1 MEFLNSQHEENFNN
15 LTKKA
20 DVRNGDLERKSMFYI
35 IAGNDDLFKQVGEI
49 YNFRDDELQERKETL
64 EGDLYFPNVLT
75 SNSSQKLLNL
85 AVQLF
90 NNTKDQNVL
99 DTFSGLDTN
108 NFELALN
115 AIKIR
120 FNQQ

>member
-1 MEFLNSQHEENFNN
+1 MEFLSQEHQNNFN
-15 LTKKA
+15 LLIKKA
-20 DVRNGDLERKSMFYI
+20 EVRSGDIERKSMFYI
-35 IAGNDDLFKQVGEI
+35 ISGNSDLFKQVGEI
-49 YNFRDDELQERKETL
+49 YNFTDDELQERKETL

>member
-15 LTKKA
+15 LIKKA
-20 DVRNGDLERKSMFYI
+20 EVRNGDIERKSLFYI
-35 IAGNDDLFKQVGEI
+35 ISGNNDLFKQVNNI
-49 YNFRDDELQERKETL
+49 YNFKDDELQERKETL

-99 DTFSGLDTN
+99 DTFSGLDSE
-108 NFELALN
+108 NFQIALN
-115 AIKIR
+115 AIRLR
-120 FNQQ
+120 FNF

>member
-1 MEFLNSQHEENFNN
+1 MEFLSQEHEKNFNN
-15 LTKKA
+15 LIKKG
-20 DVRNGDLERKSMFYI
+20 DVRSGDIERKSMFYI
-35 IAGNDDLFKQVGEI
+35 ISGNNDLFKQVNNI
-49 YNFRDDELQERKETL
+49 YNFKDDELQERKETL

-99 DTFSGLDTN
+99 DTFSGLDSE
-108 NFELALN
+108 NFQLALN

>member
-15 LTKKA
+15 LIKKA
-20 DVRNGDLERKSMFYI
+20 EVRNGDIERKSMFYI
-35 IAGNDDLFKQVGEI
+35 ISGNNDLFKQVNNI
-49 YNFRDDELQERKETL
+49 YNFKDDELQERKETL

-99 DTFSGLDTN
+99 DTFSGLDSE
-108 NFELALN
+108 NFQLALN

>member
-1 MEFLNSQHEENFNN
+1 MEFLSREHEDNFN
-15 LTKKA
+15 LLIKKA
-20 DVRNGDLERKSMFYI
+20 DVSLGSVEYKSLFYI
-35 IAGNDDLFKQVGEI
+35 IAGNLDLFKQAGEI
-49 YNFRDDELQERKETL
+49 YSFNEGMLQERKENA
-64 EGDLYFPNVLT
+64 EGELYFPNVLT

-108 NFELALN
+108 NFKLALN

>member
-1 MEFLNSQHEENFNN
+1 MEFLSQEHEKNFNN
-15 LTKKA
+15 LIKKG
-20 DVRNGDLERKSMFYI
+20 DVRSGDIERKSMFYI
-35 IAGNDDLFKQVGEI
+35 ISGNNDLFKQVNNI
-49 YNFRDDELQERKETL
+49 YNFKDDELQERKETL

-99 DTFSGLDTN
+99 DTFSGLDSE
-108 NFELALN
+108 NFQLALN

-120 FNQQ
+120 FNF

>member
-35 IAGNDDLFKQVGEI
+35 IAGNDDLFKQAGEI

-85 AVQLF
+85 AIQLF

>member
-35 IAGNDDLFKQVGEI
+35 IASNDDLFKQAGEI

>member
-1 MEFLNSQHEENFNN
+1 MEFLSQEHEKNFNN
-15 LTKKA
+15 LIKKG
-20 DVRNGDLERKSMFYI
+20 DVRSGDIERKSMFYI
-35 IAGNDDLFKQVGEI
+35 ISGNNDLFKQVNNI
-49 YNFRDDELQERKETL
+49 YNFKDDELQERKETL

-99 DTFSGLDTN
+99 DTFSGLDSE
-108 NFELALN
+108 NFQLALN
-115 AIKIR
+115 AIRLR
-120 FNQQ
+120 FNF